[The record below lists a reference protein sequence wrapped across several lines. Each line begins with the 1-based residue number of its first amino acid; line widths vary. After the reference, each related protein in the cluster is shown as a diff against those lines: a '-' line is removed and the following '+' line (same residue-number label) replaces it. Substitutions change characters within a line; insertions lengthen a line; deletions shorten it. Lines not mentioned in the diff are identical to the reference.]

1 MRQLSFP
8 SVFILLTRSAA
19 LFVTQTP
26 LIAQF
31 SEEGWVFK
39 GQQDN
44 IQVYYRRTEDVHE
57 LKVVTTMRGTL
68 SGVVRLFDDVPNYP
82 KWGYRLRSARL
93 VQRVSEV
100 EMYYYVCLDF
110 PWPLSDR
117 DLIMHTHL
125 KQDPNTRILT
135 STSRAAPDRLPE
147 EEGTVRIRKA
157 HSKWVITPV
166 APGLLSVEYYLY
178 SNPGGHLPDWL
189 INMALDVGPRQ
200 TLKNMRALLLDPSYQ
215 NVRLAHIRE

>member
-1 MRQLSFP
+1 MRLLSFA
-8 SVFILLTRSAA
+8 SASAFLSWTAAFLCIQTLLT
-19 LFVTQTP
+19 
-26 LIAQF
+26 AQ
-31 SEEGWVFK
+31 SPEGGWVLK
-39 GQQDN
+39 SQQDN
-44 IQVYYRRTEDVHE
+44 VQVYYRQTEDVHE
-57 LKVVTTMRGTL
+57 LKLVTTMRGTL

-82 KWGYRLRSARL
+82 QWGYRLRSARL

-100 EMYYYVCLDF
+100 EMYYYVRLDF

-200 TLKNMRALLLDPSYQ
+200 TLKNMRALLLDPSYH
-215 NVRLAHIRE
+215 NARLAHIRE